1 MKYISGHDGFFSS
14 VLYFQV
20 MYMLDK
26 KKQTKDFVLVIQQ
39 MQIKVP
45 ISLQS
50 SISF

>member
-1 MKYISGHDGFFSS
+1 MAFFSS

-20 MYMLDK
+20 IYMLDK
-26 KKQTKDFVLVIQQ
+26 NQTKDFVLVIQQ
-39 MQIKVP
+39 MQIKVS

>member
-1 MKYISGHDGFFSS
+1 MAFFSS

-26 KKQTKDFVLVIQQ
+26 KQTKDFVSVIQQ
-39 MQIKVP
+39 MQIKVSL
-45 ISLQS
+45 SLQS